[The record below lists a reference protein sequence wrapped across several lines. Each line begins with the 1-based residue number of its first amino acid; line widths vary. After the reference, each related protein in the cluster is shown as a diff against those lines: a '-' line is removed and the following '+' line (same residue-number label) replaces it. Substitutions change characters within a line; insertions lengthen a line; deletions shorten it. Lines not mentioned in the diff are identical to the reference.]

1 MINKVNLERLIYWI
15 REREVIRVYKGAG
28 KKPPWT
34 QDPILAN
41 YHFCN
46 VCREDDRG
54 TREIHSVREEL
65 DPDYDQLPTFYT
77 AARLLNKASSLRI
90 FWNMGIEQLQ
100 DMRLRGETV
109 FHTAYVVSTCGAS
122 MDKLDYVQ
130 RVVDD
135 VALIPI
141 GNASCREAFTC
152 LRKVDGLGSFLAG
165 QVVADLKYTPYLRP
179 DKVGDWRSFAVMG
192 PGSKKGM
199 DYLFSGGTTEN
210 NFMDRLMAL
219 RFELGEQML
228 DFPAIHNQDL
238 QNCLCEFSKYMRL
251 LLGDKGRRRPY
262 HAVS

>member
-1 MINKVNLERLIYWI
+1 MINKVNLERMIGWI
-15 REREVIRVYKGAG
+15 REREAVRLRRAQGM
-28 KKPPWT
+28 KPPWT

-54 TREIHSVREEL
+54 TKEIHAVREAL
-65 DPDYDQLPTFYT
+65 DLDYDQLPTFYT
-77 AARLLNKASSLRI
+77 AARLLNRASSVKI
-90 FWNMGIEQLQ
+90 FWELGIEQLQ

-109 FHTAYVVSTCGAS
+109 FHTAYVVSTCGAT
-122 MDKLDYVQ
+122 MDKLDYIQ

-135 VALIPI
+135 VSLHAI
-141 GNASCREAFTC
+141 GNASCAEAFAC

-179 DKVGDWRSFAVMG
+179 DKVGDWFSFAVMG

-199 DYLFSGGTTEN
+199 DYLFEGGTTEK
-210 NFMDRLMAL
+210 NFMQRLMFL
-219 RFELGEQML
+219 RFELGEQMS
-228 DFPAIHNQDL
+228 DFPTIHNQDL

>member
-1 MINKVNLERLIYWI
+1 MINRAVLEQLIYWI
-15 REREVIRVYKGAG
+15 REREAIRLRRCMGQ
-28 KKPPWT
+28 KPPWT
-34 QDPILAN
+34 PDQILQS

-46 VCREDDRG
+46 VHREDDRG
-54 TREIHSVREEL
+54 TKEIHAVREEL

-90 FWNMGIEQLQ
+90 FWNMGVEQLQ
-100 DMRLRGETV
+100 DMRMRGEVV

-135 VALIPI
+135 VSLMAI
-141 GNASCREAFTC
+141 GNASCAEAFAC

-165 QVVADLKYTPYLRP
+165 QVVADLKYTPYLA
-179 DKVGDWRSFAVMG
+179 KAGDFMSFAVMG

-199 DYLFSGGTTEN
+199 NYLCGGGTTEN
-210 NFMDRLMAL
+210 NFKDRLMAL
-219 RFELGEQML
+219 RFELGECMQ
-228 DFPAIHNQDL
+228 DFPSMHNQDL

-251 LLGDKGRRRPY
+251 FNNENGRRRPY
-262 HAVS
+262 NAVS